1 LRGSGVHSFI
11 GWALVY
17 LSHEPA
23 ITHWSTDT
31 GTFVESGTAIVTPTA
46 LTESC
51 LIFTGGSSPFTLDT
65 GFPAA
70 AGHYNFG
77 VNSLVPG
84 AVGEFN
90 VTVVQL
96 P

>member
-1 LRGSGVHSFI
+1 L
-11 GWALVY
+11 
-17 LSHEPA
+17 
-23 ITHWSTDT
+23 
-31 GTFVESGTAIVTPTA
+31 TA
-46 LTESC
+46 SC

-70 AGHYNFG
+70 PGHYNFG
-77 VNSLVPG
+77 ANPLVPG

-90 VTVVQL
+90 VTVVQK